1 MARRGQ
7 ISLGSFTQVTFLETA
22 ADTNGARLVMEHRI
36 QGGNTS
42 PPDHLHQHQVETFE
56 VLAGQMWVRVRGK
69 EKTLSVGDAV
79 TVPKGTPHTFKNVG
93 DEALHIRVTLEP
105 ANNAETFFETIT
117 GLEQRGLLPGTR
129 ITWGQLLQM
138 SLLIRYYDMPFA
150 GVPLWV
156 QRPVFGL
163 LGALAQRSGY
173 RAWYPESSP
182 HGLIT
187 HESTASEGVRA

>member
-1 MARRGQ
+1 MARQGQ
-7 ISLGSFTQVTFLETA
+7 ISAGPFTEVTFLETS

-36 QGGNTS
+36 QPGNAS

-56 VLAGQMWVRVRGK
+56 VLAGRMWVRVRG
-69 EKTLSVGDAV
+69 EERTLNVGNVV

-117 GLEQRGLLPGTR
+117 GLEQRGLLPGNN
-129 ITWGQLLQM
+129 ITWGQLLQLA
-138 SLLIRYYDMPFA
+138 LLIRHYDMPLA
-150 GVPLWV
+150 GVPLWL

-163 LGALAQRSGY
+163 LSNLARRSGY

-182 HGLIT
+182 HGEVSFT
-187 HESTASEGVRA
+187 NTTFEEVRV